1 MATTVTRPNY
11 WTFTLASSTAA
22 ALFNYKYI
30 LDIYLDVNLDGTKTR
45 QARLRLPQNAGGN
58 AHFSVERIIKSY
70 LKATHDHQNS
80 SITAYDS
87 LHIMPQT
94 ACEPFDGSFWDY
106 PLSTNKNTLK
116 YMEIKIGEEFSTTA
130 GGEVIVYEN
139 MSFTYESSSVSS
151 FIEPIIN
158 YADEW
163 EDAKNITEN
172 TYAPSASSSKFL
184 SLLPSITASPN
195 ATGGRIP
202 IITSL
207 TDYKTISWLNE
218 SSDYFN
224 TTDGRLAYKYYDV
237 VPNAALSNYKGV
249 IYVDNQPDRGGTVPS
264 ATNKEQQ
271 AIIFAGAGGY
281 NVSKLYYSSRGA
293 YSMGSD
299 TSIKYYTI
307 GYSGGFG
314 TSDLY
319 NVTAIKAGDFV
330 EISVVGTTDF
340 TLIGSA
346 DNVVGT
352 TFYATGAGTGTGRVL
367 RFNADLD
374 SKTYL
379 FEIARD
385 ELCNSTR
392 FKGYSLAWRNKF
404 GTWDY
409 WYFDGE
415 SSEQT
420 KYKRKTKQERQAGEW
435 NTAAFELNSWERG
448 DVQSV
453 KGSRSVMIN
462 TRYVD
467 ENLNDFFN
475 GLLQSN
481 EVQLIAPVDAGEDI
495 VKEVSIPINIK
506 DSGFKYKTSLKE
518 KLVQYSFTFE
528 YSHKLKEQI

>member
-30 LDIYLDVNLDGTKTR
+30 LDIYIDVNLDGTKTR

-80 SITAYDS
+80 SIKDYDS
-87 LHIMPQT
+87 LHIMPQQS
-94 ACEPFDGSFWDY
+94 CEPADGAFFDR
-106 PLSTNKNTLK
+106 PMSTNKNTLK
-116 YMEIKIGEEFSTTA
+116 FLQIKIGEEYATTA
-130 GGEVIVYEN
+130 GGEVVVFEDVT
-139 MSFTYESSSVSS
+139 FTYESASVSS
-151 FIEPIIN
+151 LIEPIIN

-163 EDAKNITEN
+163 EDAKNILEN
-172 TYAPSASSSKFL
+172 NYAPSASSSKFL
-184 SLLPSITASPN
+184 SLLPSTTTSPN

-202 IITSL
+202 IITSIG
-207 TDYKTISWLNE
+207 DYKTISWLNE
-218 SSDYFN
+218 SSDYFD

-271 AIIFAGAGGY
+271 AIIFAGAGGF
-281 NVSKLYYSSRGA
+281 NVGKVFYSSRGGYNA
-293 YSMGSD
+293 GVD

-314 TSDLY
+314 TSDLKD
-319 NVTAIKAGDFV
+319 VTNIVAGDFV

-340 TLIGSA
+340 TLIGSP

-352 TFYATGAGTGTGRVL
+352 TFYATGAGTGSGRVL

-392 FKGYSLAWRNKF
+392 FKSYSLAWRNKF

-409 WYFDGE
+409 WFFDGE

-453 KGSRSVMIN
+453 KGNRSVTIN

-467 ENLNDFFN
+467 EVLNDFFN

-481 EVQLIAPVDAGEDI
+481 EVQLISPVDSGDDVAKD
-495 VKEVSIPINIK
+495 VSIPINIK
-506 DSGFKYKTSLKE
+506 NSSFKYKTSLKE

-528 YSHKLKEQI
+528 YAHKLKEQI